1 MKVSQLQ
8 LSEEALNKLRQIALT
23 IELEERKRFSVRREV
38 DQVVELLNFAIG
50 LGKPSINKR
59 VSDFKDQL
67 SQDSL
72 GFFRTLGVNLDTN
85 ATSATSVNKTYR
97 GQKVIAET
105 QAASAPK
112 TPSEEEPQKKKR
124 IVYRGKVTYV

>member
-8 LSEEALNKLRQIALT
+8 LSENALNKLRQIALT

-38 DQVVELLNFAIG
+38 DQVVELLNFAVS

-85 ATSATSVNKTYR
+85 STSTTSVNKTYR

-105 QAASAPK
+105 QTNPAPK
-112 TPSEEEPQKKKR
+112 ASSDEEPKKKKR